1 MSRLYD
7 RSFKVGFI
15 VTISVF
21 VLLNILSYLYARN
34 EYLAAER
41 RIEFIPLSGRLRFP
55 SWGVPFSW
63 IEEPTLFENGLGLVL
78 NVFAIAGCAFVIG
91 LIFRFIGIK
100 KAARTKI

>member
-7 RSFKVGFI
+7 RSFKIGFI

-21 VLLNILSYLYARN
+21 VLLNIVGYLFARS
-34 EYLAAER
+34 EYLAAEKR
-41 RIEFIPLSGRLRFP
+41 LEFIPLSGSLRFP

-63 IEEPTLFENGLGLVL
+63 VEEPTLFENALGLVL
-78 NVFAIAGCAFVIG
+78 NVFVIAGCSFLIG
-91 LIFRFIGIK
+91 LIFRFIGIR